1 MKELA
6 LNILDIA
13 KNSVKA
19 GAAHIGIS
27 IVEEGALRT
36 LTIRDDGSGIPEE
49 MLRTVM
55 DPFTTTRTTRRVG
68 MGLPLLKDAAEQTG
82 GRVEILSQQGEAHGT
97 VVTAT
102 FFTDNIDCVP
112 MGDLATTMVTLIQGS
127 PDVDFVLSYRTA
139 AGEKSLDTAVMR
151 EILGQEVPLNTPA
164 VLLWIRDQIDAPFT
178 PGEE

>member
-49 MLRTVM
+49 MLRNGPVY
-55 DPFTTTRTTRRVG
+55 DHAHYAAGRHG
-68 MGLPLLKDAAEQTG
+68 AAAAEGRG
-82 GRVEILSQQGEAHGT
+82 GADGRS
-97 VVTAT
+97 
-102 FFTDNIDCVP
+102 
-112 MGDLATTMVTLIQGS
+112 
-127 PDVDFVLSYRTA
+127 R
-139 AGEKSLDTAVMR
+139 
-151 EILGQEVPLNTPA
+151 
-164 VLLWIRDQIDAPFT
+164 
-178 PGEE
+178 

>member
-82 GRVEILSQQGEAHGT
+82 GRVEILSRQGEAHGT

-102 FFTDNIDCVP
+102 FFTDNID
-112 MGDLATTMVTLIQGS
+112 
-127 PDVDFVLSYRTA
+127 
-139 AGEKSLDTAVMR
+139 
-151 EILGQEVPLNTPA
+151 
-164 VLLWIRDQIDAPFT
+164 
-178 PGEE
+178 

>member
-82 GRVEILSQQGEAHGT
+82 GRVEILSRQGEAHGT

-102 FFTDNIDCVP
+102 FFTDHIDCVP

-127 PDVDFVLSYRTA
+127 PDVDFVLTYRTA

-178 PGEE
+178 HGEE